1 MISAGEFA
9 GSMNPVVTSDNYSNS
24 FVPSNGYSSGPPS
37 MEMVCVKEEE
47 EEEEDS
53 TEASQTDSLVLDVE
67 SPAQQPQQRQ
77 QHTKMVRFF
86 RLNIIF
92 CPSG

>member
-1 MISAGEFA
+1 LESEPSKMISAGEFG
-9 GSMNPVVTSDNYSNS
+9 GSSNPVVTSDNYSNS

-47 EEEEDS
+47 EDS
-53 TEASQTDSLVLDVE
+53 TEASQTDSLVLDVD

-77 QHTKMVRFF
+77 QHTKMVRS
-86 RLNIIF
+86 R
-92 CPSG
+92 